1 MRGVAIITL
10 VLLVAGEGAPA
21 AAPPRAAAT
30 PERRLAAEAK
40 RYRLPPDR
48 THVVLYSDWDP
59 NWTGRQNA
67 PFFGS
72 GCASTKATESEK
84 PGDLTTG
91 RYFVS
96 AGYSDRDYPAML
108 ELARLMPEETFVI
121 ICSSIN
127 GELGELPPNVRVM
140 RDLPIEDFNRWIGGA
155 VACILP
161 TRNRR
166 GPAGVSVAVGAMKH
180 GTPVFMTDTPVAR
193 EYVHTN
199 QLFQHPADL
208 VWALGRLDVCS
219 ERYQEMVE
227 RGHAT
232 YRLKCSKEAVTRK
245 ITAILGLS
253 HRESRAA

>member
-1 MRGVAIITL
+1 MHLCYGFFSHSRWFRWWPKLDRSSDHYTVWSDY
-10 VLLVAGEGAPA
+10 
-21 AAPPRAAAT
+21 
-30 PERRLAAEAK
+30 EAK

-48 THVVLYSDWDP
+48 THVVLYSDWEGTP
-59 NWTGRQNA
+59 RSHG
-67 PFFGS
+67 
-72 GCASTKATESEK
+72 KHE
-84 PGDLTTG
+84 

-108 ELARLMPEETFVI
+108 ELARRTPEETFVI
-121 ICSSIN
+121 ICSKVN
-127 GELGELPPNVRVM
+127 GSLGELPPNVRVI

-161 TRNRR
+161 TRNRK

-180 GTPVFMTDTPVAR
+180 GTPVYATDTPIMR
-193 EYVHTN
+193 EYVPTN
-199 QLFQHPADL
+199 QLFQHPTDL
-208 VWALGRLDVCS
+208 VWALRRLEPES
-219 ERYQEMVE
+219 ERYREMVD